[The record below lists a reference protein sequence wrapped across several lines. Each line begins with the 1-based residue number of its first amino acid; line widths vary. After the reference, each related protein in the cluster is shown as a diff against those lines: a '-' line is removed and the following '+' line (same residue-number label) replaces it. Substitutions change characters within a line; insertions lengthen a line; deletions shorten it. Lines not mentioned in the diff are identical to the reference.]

1 MGASV
6 ASTRVITCMVSS
18 LEGTHRVAA
27 TIAELARIGDVIVLA
42 GDMGAGKTAFA
53 RGFLRALGHR
63 GAVKSPTFTLV
74 ESYEFAP
81 GQAEGRPEL
90 RAVHHFDLYRLA
102 DPGELHHL
110 GFEDY
115 HQPDAVCLVEWP
127 SRGGDLPEPVVSVE
141 LVVTGLE
148 QRRATLVFAASI
160 PDEKVHEFETLMAN
174 IK

>member
-1 MGASV
+1 MPRALRFVLDLGDEAHTL
-6 ASTRVITCMVSS
+6 A
-18 LEGTHRVAA
+18 LAA
-27 TIAELARIGDVIVLA
+27 ALARVVPAGGEIHLIGDLA
-42 GDMGAGKTAFA
+42 AGKTAFA

-102 DPGELHHL
+102 DPGELHYL

-127 SRGGDLPEPVVSVE
+127 SRGGDLSEPAVSVE